1 MNLSGTRTGAERV
14 AFRLGQL
21 GVFETKKRKELEVE
35 AREKGRTRR
44 EDKRFRSGGEGNFF
58 RGLAEVEA

>member
-1 MNLSGTRTGAERV
+1 
-14 AFRLGQL
+14 LGQL

-58 RGLAEVEA
+58 RGLGEVEA